1 MKDFPSEKYLWNEWA
16 VYVVS
21 TLKDQSEDLNKQRV
35 EISDIKTEIS
45 LLKSLD
51 IRNHIKDYTIFK
63 TSILTKVKMISILIS
78 LGIAILSL
86 IIQIII
92 LLKAN

>member
-21 TLKDQSEDLNKQRV
+21 TLKGQSEDLNKQRV